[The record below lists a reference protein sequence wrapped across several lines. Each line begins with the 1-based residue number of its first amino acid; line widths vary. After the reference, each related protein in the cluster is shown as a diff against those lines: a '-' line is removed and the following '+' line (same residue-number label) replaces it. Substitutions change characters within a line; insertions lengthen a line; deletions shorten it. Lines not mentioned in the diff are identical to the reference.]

1 MLMNNSRGKYHIK
14 VRGAEAQWM
23 GVGSGG
29 EPPGGGSGPEITPG
43 GASFRRPVVETDF
56 TYSEEKPVCAERA
69 EVCL

>member
-1 MLMNNSRGKYHIK
+1 
-14 VRGAEAQWM
+14 M

-29 EPPGGGSGPEITPG
+29 GSLRGGSGPEITPG